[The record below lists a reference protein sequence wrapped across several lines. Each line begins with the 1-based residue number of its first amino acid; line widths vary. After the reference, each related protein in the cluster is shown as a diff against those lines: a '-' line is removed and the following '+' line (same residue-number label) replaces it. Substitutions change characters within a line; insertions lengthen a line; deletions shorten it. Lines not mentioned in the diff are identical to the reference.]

1 MLSPPLPPPTL
12 QVDRLKAV
20 IGFHLSGL
28 VREVFDGK
36 KPYNPVLGE
45 TCAWAWQH
53 SDPRCGVTRMVC
65 EQGVCLCK
73 VMFLRD
79 ASNNLFVGFAERIL
93 HFGLVRMVIYVI
105 YFLGVCIYASLR
117 QIFEKRSS
125 RLYDDFRAD
134 FLRID
139 HSVAPSSHFC
149 IFHTQPR

>member
-20 IGFHLSGL
+20 IAFHLSGL

-79 ASNNLFVGFAERIL
+79 ASNNLFVGFAERTL
-93 HFGLVRMVIYVI
+93 HFGLVRTVIYVI
-105 YFLGVCIYASLR
+105 YFLDVCMHASLR
-117 QIFEKRSS
+117 QIFEKRST